1 MIDEM
6 IRFVRGMKNYLK
18 QYRNLETEYPF
29 AKLFKK
35 FQNILAANNASLE
48 LIADMGDKLSGEYVF
63 DRQYILS
70 TYDQLKN
77 QIYRLI
83 FDLNTLAP
91 GKYVR
96 LFDVFEEI
104 HDTIQQTLSGKWVLP
119 QGDAAMPY
127 SELSQ
132 DMYEL
137 VGNKNANLLGYSKHA
152 GTVRRRMVLR
162 LPPVLFGRF
171 WKKTNWMI
179 ISSRQ

>member
-6 IRFVRGMKNYLK
+6 MRFIRGMKNYLK

-70 TYDQLKN
+70 TYDNLKN

-104 HDTIQQTLSGKWVLP
+104 HDTIQQAISGKWVLP

-137 VGNKNANLLGYSKHA
+137 VGNKNANLAEIRNTLELSTPDGFAITTSAFRAFLEKN
-152 GTVRRRMVLR
+152 GL
-162 LPPVLFGRF
+162 
-171 WKKTNWMI
+171 
-179 ISSRQ
+179 